1 MTDGWARHLRW
12 RSKSMRG
19 QGQGR
24 RSGDGGGGGVK
35 LWWDRRVAGVRQGWA
50 GWQLKTLSA
59 GGADGG
65 VAPTP
70 KKRAAAKRAEET
82 AKAKKADA
90 RTRLRKPAPPAAAG
104 DAADDD
110 AAAGG
115 WRPWRRRPRAAV
127 EAVEVEVEVEVD
139 VKEPRRWFSRWEYK
153 YPDAGSD

>member
-35 LWWDRRVAGVRQGWA
+35 LWWDRRVAGIRQGWA

-59 GGADGG
+59 GAADGG
-65 VAPTP
+65 VAPPP
-70 KKRAAAKRAEET
+70 KKRSAAAKRAEET

-90 RTRLRKPAPPAAAG
+90 RTRLRRPAEAHAPAQSAARSG
-104 DAADDD
+104 LGSSSLEW
-110 AAAGG
+110 GG
-115 WRPWRRRPRAAV
+115 PN
-127 EAVEVEVEVEVD
+127 
-139 VKEPRRWFSRWEYK
+139 
-153 YPDAGSD
+153 